1 MRLLIR
7 NGRAIDPASGVDAQ
21 RDVLIDRDRIVAIEP
36 RIECPDA
43 EQLEAEGLVV
53 APGFVDIHVHLRE
66 PGIEHAE
73 TIESGTR
80 AAAAG
85 GFTAVCCMPN
95 TLPVNDSAQM
105 TSFIVERARRTAA
118 VHVHPIGAISKGSK
132 GERLADIGAMH
143 SEGVVA
149 ISDDGIPVMNSGLM
163 RRAMKY
169 AASFGITVI
178 DHCEDLNLSAGGD
191 IHGGI
196 QSMRLG
202 LGGIPGCSED
212 VMVARDIILA
222 ADTRTRVH
230 IAHISTASSIAMVR
244 HAKSLGIPVTSEV
257 TPHHFALTDDRIPGY
272 DSNYKMKPPLRTQRD
287 IAAAVE
293 GLADGTIDC
302 IATDHA
308 PHTGHIK
315 MQEFERCPFGVTGL
329 ETALGLSLEHLY
341 HAGIVDLKHLVR
353 LFTSAPCDCLGL
365 ERGRLRAGGPADVT
379 LFSTER
385 EWTYDVN
392 DTLSKSKNSPFDG
405 HRFRGGPVATVVSGQ
420 IVWTAEGGMLPP
432 SRNGENQP
440 FAVRPAARVSRSGRR
455 GPAQAQGS
463 AE

>member
-7 NGRAIDPASGVDAQ
+7 NGRTVDPATGLDAKRDLLVDGST
-21 RDVLIDRDRIVAIEP
+21 IVAIEP

-43 EQLEAEGLVV
+43 EVLDVKGQVV

-73 TIESGTR
+73 TIESGSR

-95 TLPVNDSAQM
+95 TLPVNDSAQV

-118 VHVHPIGAISKGSK
+118 VHIHPIGAISKGSK

-143 SEGVVA
+143 SEGAVA

-178 DHCEDLNLSAGGD
+178 DHCEDLNLSFGGD
-191 IHGGI
+191 IHEGI
-196 QSMRLG
+196 QSLRLG
-202 LGGIPGCSED
+202 LGGIPGCAED

-222 ADTRTRVH
+222 ADTGARVH

-244 HAKSLGIPVTSEV
+244 HAKSLGIPVTAEV
-257 TPHHFALTDDRIPGY
+257 TPHHFALTDEMIPGY

-287 IAAAVE
+287 IDAAIE

-308 PHTGHIK
+308 PHTGHTK

-329 ETALGLSLEHLY
+329 ETALGLSLDALY
-341 HAGIVDLKHLVR
+341 HKGVIDLPRLVQ
-353 LFTSAPCDCLGL
+353 LFTSDASGCLGL
-365 ERGRLRAGGPADVT
+365 DRGRLRAGGAADIT
-379 LFSTER
+379 IFSTER
-385 EWTYDVN
+385 KWTFNVN
-392 DTLSKSKNSPFDG
+392 KSLSKSRNSPFDG
-405 HRFRGGPVATVVSGQ
+405 TEFRGGPTATIVSGKV
-420 IVWTAEGGMLPP
+420 VWTAEKGMA
-432 SRNGENQP
+432 SR
-440 FAVRPAARVSRSGRR
+440 
-455 GPAQAQGS
+455 
-463 AE
+463 

>member
-7 NGRAIDPASGVDAQ
+7 NGRVVDPASGLDAK
-21 RDVLIDRDRIVAIEP
+21 RDVLIDRDRVVAIEP

-43 EQLEAEGLVV
+43 ETLEAEGLVV

-95 TLPVNDSAQM
+95 TLPVNDSAQV
-105 TSFIVERARRTAA
+105 TSFIVERARRTAT

-132 GERLADIGAMH
+132 GERLADIGAMQ
-143 SEGVVA
+143 SEGAVA

-178 DHCEDLNLSAGGD
+178 DHCEDLTLSSGGD
-191 IHGGI
+191 IHEGI

-202 LGGIPGCSED
+202 LGGIPGCSEE

-222 ADTRTRVH
+222 ADTGARAH
-230 IAHISTASSIAMVR
+230 IAHISTANSIAMVR
-244 HAKSLGIPVTSEV
+244 HAKKLGIPVTSEV
-257 TPHHFALTDDRIPGY
+257 TPHHFALADENIPGY
-272 DSNYKMKPPLRTQRD
+272 DSSYKMKPPLRTQGD
-287 IAAAVE
+287 IEAAIE
-293 GLADGTIDC
+293 GLVDGTIDC

-329 ETALGLSLEHLY
+329 ETALGLSLRTLY
-341 HAGIVDLKHLVR
+341 HSGRVGLSQLVR
-353 LFTSAPCDCLGL
+353 LFTSSACECLGL
-365 ERGRLRAGGPADVT
+365 DRGKLRPGGPADLT

-385 EWTYDVN
+385 EWTYDAN
-392 DTLSKSKNSPFDG
+392 ATLSKSRNSPFG
-405 HRFRGGPVATVVSGQ
+405 GETFRGGPVATIVSGRV
-420 IVWTAEGGMLPP
+420 VWTADRGIVARHSEAGHGLQP
-432 SRNGENQP
+432 SFPATERTQPRN
-440 FAVRPAARVSRSGRR
+440 
-455 GPAQAQGS
+455 
-463 AE
+463 